1 MRKYPMLDKFR
12 IGTIVTSC
20 VALLMAVIVAVS
32 VIGSS
37 GLRQVSASAQTLNTS
52 TVPSIFRLS
61 TIMTDIDVSR
71 VRLMRLVLADGAKAT
86 QDTAKELDKGLAATD
101 AAMNDYRTGAD
112 LDPQEKP
119 VFDAAFQSWQDL
131 RGSIVKARSTMLAGR
146 VDAARAEINGPMVGL
161 ARASR
166 KAFDAEFAY
175 NRANADRRVAAIRQL
190 GDNTFGQTF
199 VIGIAGLLVGIG
211 VIALIR
217 VKILRPVTR
226 LRDAMTTMAA
236 GTIDIDIPGEA
247 KNDELGE
254 IARALG
260 AIKHS
265 IAERAR
271 DDAQAQLAVQR
282 KVTGALNAG
291 LNWLKDGRLTHRIDE
306 AFPPEFEALRNDFNA
321 TLSVLSDQIGQVAET
336 ALAVHNGANEI
347 SASAK
352 DLSERTEEQSA
363 SLNHTAGTVKDLTA
377 SVIDAR
383 SVATSASAMAQ
394 DASREALDSGKLMG
408 DAVAAMQ
415 SIAASSAQMRSIVE
429 MIDGI
434 SFQTNLLA
442 LNAGVEAARAGEAG
456 RGFAVVASE
465 VRSLAE
471 RSAQAAREIGGL
483 IEASGRE
490 VNQGS
495 SLVNQ
500 TQGALERI
508 VTKANA
514 LAATIGTLAAG
525 ADGQVQ
531 AIEQVNI
538 TITGLDLTTMQN
550 AALVEQ
556 STAAA
561 QSLAQQAERLTAVV
575 SQFEIDGPAGT
586 MRLAGVS
593 QPASAPRPAPLRHR
607 AAPTQGN
614 AALSQDDWAEF

>member
-1 MRKYPMLDKFR
+1 MFDRFR
-12 IGTIVTSC
+12 IGTIVTGC
-20 VALLMAVIVAVS
+20 AALLMAVIIGLS
-32 VIGSS
+32 LIGSN
-37 GLRQVSASAQTLNTS
+37 GLRQVSASAEDLNTQ
-52 TVPSIFRLS
+52 TIPSVFRLAR
-61 TIMTDIDVSR
+61 IMTDIDVSR
-71 VRLMRLVLADGAKAT
+71 VRLMRLVLADGAKT
-86 QDTAKELDKGLAATD
+86 VQDTAKELDKGLVETD
-101 AAMNDYRTGAD
+101 AAMDEYRKSAD

-119 VFDAAFQSWQDL
+119 IFDAAYQSWQDL
-131 RGSIVKARSTMLAGR
+131 RGSIITARDAMVTGR
-146 VDAARAEINGPMVGL
+146 ADVARAEINGTMVAL
-161 ARASR
+161 ARKSR
-166 KAFDAEFAY
+166 KAFDADFDY
-175 NRANADRRVAAIRQL
+175 NRSNADKHVAGIRAL
-190 GDNTFGQTF
+190 GDSTLSQTILIG
-199 VIGIAGLLVGIG
+199 VTGLLIGIF

-217 VKILRPVTR
+217 VKVLRPITR
-226 LRDAMTTMAA
+226 LRDAMNTMAA
-236 GTIDIDIPGEA
+236 GTLDIAIPGEA
-247 KNDELGE
+247 KHDELGD

-260 AIKHS
+260 GIKQS
-265 IAERAR
+265 IAARAR
-271 DDAQAQLAVQR
+271 ADAQAQIAVQE
-282 KVTGALNAG
+282 KVTGALNTG
-291 LNWLKDGRLTHRIDE
+291 LNCLKDGRLTHRIDE
-306 AFPPEFEALRNDFNA
+306 AFPIEFESLRSDFNA
-321 TLSVLSDQIGQVAET
+321 TLSVLSGQIGQVAET

-394 DASREALDSGKLMG
+394 DASREALDSGKLMA

-415 SIAASSAQMRSIVE
+415 SIAASSTQMRSIVE

-471 RSAQAAREIGGL
+471 RSAQAARQIAGL
-483 IEASGRE
+483 IETSGRE

-514 LAATIGTLAAG
+514 LADTIGTLAAS

-531 AIEQVNI
+531 AIEQVNT

-561 QSLAQQAERLTAVV
+561 QSLAQQAERLTSIVA
-575 SQFEIDGPAGT
+575 QFEIAGPAPYP
-586 MRLAGVS
+586 
-593 QPASAPRPAPLRHR
+593 QPRPVARSEPARSTPARQRPAPTR
-607 AAPTQGN
+607 GN
-614 AALSQDDWAEF
+614 AAVSQDDWSEF